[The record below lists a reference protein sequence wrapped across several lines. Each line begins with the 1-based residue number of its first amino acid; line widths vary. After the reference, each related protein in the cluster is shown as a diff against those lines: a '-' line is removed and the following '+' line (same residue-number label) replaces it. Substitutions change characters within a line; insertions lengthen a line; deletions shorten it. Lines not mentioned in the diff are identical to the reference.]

1 MDPLRKNKSAPC
13 IGAEMANG
21 ITARIDGGS
30 PRLDFAKLLLRV
42 VLGLLIL
49 AHGIAKIKS
58 GPGMIVDLVAA
69 HHLPAFVGYLVYIGE
84 VLAPALLIVGL
95 FTRAAAAI
103 IVINMIFAVLLAH
116 THELFS
122 LDKSGGYALEL
133 QALYLVAA
141 IVVALI
147 GAGRYSIGGLYG
159 RWN

>member
-1 MDPLRKNKSAPC
+1 
-13 IGAEMANG
+13 
-21 ITARIDGGS
+21 
-30 PRLDFAKLLLRV
+30 
-42 VLGLLIL
+42 
-49 AHGIAKIKS
+49 
-58 GPGMIVDLVAA
+58 MIVDLVVQ

-84 VLAPALLIVGL
+84 VVAPALLIVGL

-116 THELFS
+116 ADELFS
-122 LDKSGGYALEL
+122 MEKSGGYALEL
-133 QALYLVAA
+133 QALYLVTA

>member
-1 MDPLRKNKSAPC
+1 
-13 IGAEMANG
+13 MANG

-30 PRLDFAKLLLRV
+30 PKLDFAKLLLRV

-49 AHGIAKIKS
+49 AHGIGKIKS
-58 GPGMIVDLVAA
+58 GPGMIVDLVVQ

-84 VLAPALLIVGL
+84 VVAPALLIVGL
-95 FTRAAAAI
+95 F
-103 IVINMIFAVLLAH
+103 VINMIFAVLLAH
-116 THELFS
+116 AGELFS
-122 LDKSGGYALEL
+122 MEKSGGYALEL
-133 QALYLVAA
+133 QALYLVTA